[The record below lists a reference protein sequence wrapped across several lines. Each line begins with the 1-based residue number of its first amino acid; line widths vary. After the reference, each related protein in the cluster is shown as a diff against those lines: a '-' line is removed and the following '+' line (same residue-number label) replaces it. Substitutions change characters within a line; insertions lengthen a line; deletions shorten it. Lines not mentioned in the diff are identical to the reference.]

1 MSCRQHHAMLV
12 PQDLSR
18 TLEAAGGCELTF
30 NAITALTAARVLNR
44 IAEAEGVPLEA
55 STAQAIAGACGGDL
69 LNAIETLQLYSCGKV
84 DPALLRRKKVGGH
97 NLSQPASPLCYLTL
111 QKFHLCSGPV
121 MGHQKQCPQRISP
134 PRLMLMCPAA
144 C

>member
-1 MSCRQHHAMLV
+1 MLV

-30 NAITALTAARVLNR
+30 NAITTLTAARVLKK

-84 DPALLRRKKVGGH
+84 DPTLLRRKKVGGH
-97 NLSQPASPLCYLTL
+97 VLSQPAIPLYYLTL
-111 QKFHLCSGPV
+111 LKSYLCCGPV
-121 MGHQKQCPQRISP
+121 MGN
-134 PRLMLMCPAA
+134 
-144 C
+144 